1 MQLFWQTHKN
11 RLGTCG
17 MQLAALV
24 TRRIGPMQQGALV
37 ACIILEYLL
46 ATKEHFACCPKWW
59 LAVRSI
65 P

>member
-1 MQLFWQTHKN
+1 MWN
-11 RLGTCG
+11 A
-17 MQLAALV
+17 AALSA
-24 TRRIGPMQQGALV
+24 RRIGAMQQGALV